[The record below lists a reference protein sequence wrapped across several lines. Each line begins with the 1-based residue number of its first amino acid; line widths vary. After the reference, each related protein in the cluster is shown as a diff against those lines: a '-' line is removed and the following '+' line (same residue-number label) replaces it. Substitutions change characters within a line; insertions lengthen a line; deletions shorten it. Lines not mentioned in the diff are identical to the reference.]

1 MNRSRLESLLSDDVG
16 LVARGRKSAIW
27 SARKEALDELRAT
40 TSAIL
45 NGVTM
50 NTSAVRAALDDLD
63 WINEKAES

>member
-16 LVARGRKSAIW
+16 LVVRGRKSAIW

-50 NTSAVRAALDDLD
+50 NTAAVRSALDDLD
-63 WINEKAES
+63 WINEKAGS